1 MIYAQTVTRIIR
13 KKSLMWRKLWEGS
26 KRINRPITV
35 LVTYVCL
42 NSPLSNYLYINRI
55 YIIYDNNQ
63 KSLDIMETVGMLSP
77 VVLLKEVDNLIKNK
91 GEKYFFISEWYK
103 HREHKQIFWNIV
115 YYFNVLKLPTFVLTY
130 IKNEIVING
139 ILDELDILRQSAN
152 SKKVISSNTL
162 KSNFSNTVGSN
173 GTSRKGSFTSSKKFS

>member
-13 KKSLMWRKLWEGS
+13 KKSLMWRKFWEGS

-91 GEKYFFISEWYK
+91 GEKYFFISEWYLLSLPFNNNDV
-103 HREHKQIFWNIV
+103 IFSG
-115 YYFNVLKLPTFVLTY
+115 LTLPSPHYHHPLGEKF
-130 IKNEIVING
+130 
-139 ILDELDILRQSAN
+139 QP
-152 SKKVISSNTL
+152 
-162 KSNFSNTVGSN
+162 KSF
-173 GTSRKGSFTSSKKFS
+173 